1 MKNLLYLGNKLSS
14 KGLNVTT
21 IDTLSKQI
29 ADEGFAVVTSSSKK
43 NQLLRLF
50 DMLLSVIVNRKA
62 DYVLIDTYSTSAFWY
77 AFFTSQLCRLL
88 KMKYLPILH
97 GGNLPSRIESSP
109 IPSKMIF
116 KNAYINVAPSEY
128 LLFAFENKGYK
139 NLIHIPNTIE
149 TEQYPFTLRKNIKP
163 NLLWVRAF
171 ASIYNPK
178 MAVDVLYRLKQKFP
192 EATLTMVGPDKDG
205 SLIATEKYANSLHLN
220 VNFTGRLSKKEWI
233 LLSSNCDVFINTTHF
248 DNLPVSVIE
257 AMCLGLP
264 VVSTNVGGLPYL
276 LNDGLTGLLVN
287 PDDTN
292 AMVKAIETLVTN
304 TQLYTELAQNAKE
317 KAQSFDWQLVKNKWI
332 NILK

>member
-1 MKNLLYLGNKLSS
+1 MKNLLYIGNKLSS

-29 ADEGFAVVTSSSKK
+29 ASEGYSVVTSSSKK

-88 KMKYLPILH
+88 KIKYIPILH
-97 GGNLPSRIESSP
+97 GGNLPKRLENYP
-109 IPSKMIF
+109 ILSKMIF
-116 KNAYINVAPSEY
+116 KKAYKNVAPSEY

-139 NLIHIPNTIE
+139 NLVHIPNTIE
-149 TEQYPFTLRKNIKP
+149 TDQYPFQLRKNRKP

-178 MAVDVLYRLKQKFP
+178 MAVEVLQKLVVIFP
-192 EATLTMVGPDKDG
+192 ETTLTMVGPDKDG
-205 SLIATEKYANSLHLN
+205 SLLETKKYAESLNLK
-220 VNFTGRLSKKEWI
+220 VNFTGKLSKKEWI
-233 LLSSNCDVFINTTHF
+233 RLSSNCDIFINTTNF
-248 DNLPVSVIE
+248 DNTPVSVIE
-257 AMCLGLP
+257 AMCLGIP
-264 VVSTNVGGLPYL
+264 IVSTNVGGLPYL
-276 LNDGLTGLLVN
+276 IKDGATGLLVN
-287 PDDTN
+287 PNDSN
-292 AMVKAIETLVTN
+292 AMVNGIEILLTN
-304 TQLYTELAQNAKE
+304 EQLYTELVKNAKI
-317 KAQSFDWQLVKNKWI
+317 KAETFDWQLVKNKWI